1 MSIRPAPLTGI
12 LVRMRFRA
20 KVELGGKTA
29 TGIPVPQ
36 HVVAA
41 MDSGK
46 RPAVQVTVGGHSY
59 RTTVASMRGRYFVP
73 LSKENREA
81 AGVAAGDEVAV
92 DIQGDAEPRKVAIPS
107 DLADALAGDDAA
119 RTFLDRLSYTHRKEW
134 VRWVEEAK
142 KAETRAARIAK
153 TVESLHAGNRV
164 R

>member
-1 MSIRPAPLTGI
+1 LTGI

-29 TGIPVPQ
+29 TGIPVPED
-36 HVVAA
+36 VVAA
-41 MDSGK
+41 MGSGK
-46 RPAVQVTVGGHSY
+46 RPAVQVTVGRHSY

-92 DIQGDAEPRKVAIPS
+92 DIETDAEPRTVTIPP
-107 DLADALAGDDAA
+107 DLADAFAADDAA
-119 RTFLDRLSYTHRKEW
+119 RAFFERLSYTHRKEW
-134 VRWVEEAK
+134 VQWVVGAK
-142 KAETRAARIAK
+142 KAETRAARITR
-153 TVESLHAGNRV
+153 TVESLQAGKRA

>member
-1 MSIRPAPLTGI
+1 
-12 LVRMRFRA
+12 MRFRA

-29 TGIPVPQ
+29 TGVPIPEG
-36 HVVAA
+36 VVAA
-41 MDSGK
+41 MGSGK
-46 RPAVQVTVGGHSY
+46 RPAVQVTLGGHSY
-59 RTTVASMRGRYFVP
+59 RTTVASMGGRYFVP

-92 DIQGDAEPRKVAIPS
+92 DIERDAEPRKVTIPP

-119 RTFLDRLSYTHRKEW
+119 SAFLDRLSYTHRKEW

-142 KAETRAARIAK
+142 KAETRAARITK
-153 TVESLHAGNRV
+153 TVESLRAGKRA